1 MCNLLQVK
9 EAAKLL
15 KVTSQTLRNWD
26 KQGKLKPHRHPM
38 SNYRLYKRSDL
49 LKLIKQIEK

>member
-1 MCNLLQVK
+1 MSELLRIQ

-26 KQGKLKPHRHPM
+26 KQGKLKTHRHPM
-38 SNYRLYKRSDL
+38 NNYRLYKKSEL
-49 LKLIKQIEK
+49 LKLIKKIDK